1 MDERDAARRS
11 GGHSD
16 RRKFLKRLGATIAA
30 GVGLA
35 VVPAT
40 NAYAPNYQCCPTNE
54 ASCGTCPPGYTPH
67 HCSNGCCTCLQSTG
81 NCQVF
86 SFLPC

>member
-1 MDERDAARRS
+1 MDGRDAARRS

-35 VVPAT
+35 VIPAT
-40 NAYAPNYQCCPTNE
+40 SASATTRCCRDD
-54 ASCGTCPPGYTPH
+54 SCGPCQSGQPYW
-67 HCSNGCCTCLQSTG
+67 CDRCGCVCLGETQQ
-81 NCQVF
+81 CKDYPF
-86 SFLPC
+86 EMC